1 MLERAMNENEK
12 PIGKAADGRQQSEM
26 HRRQR
31 GKNIALAA
39 VLFGLVVLFYVV
51 AIVKIGGG

>member
-1 MLERAMNENEK
+1 MDDKQKKA
-12 PIGKAADGRQQSEM
+12 GKEAGDRQPSDM

-39 VLFGLVVLFYVV
+39 VLFGLALLFYVV
-51 AIVKIGGG
+51 AIVKMGGN